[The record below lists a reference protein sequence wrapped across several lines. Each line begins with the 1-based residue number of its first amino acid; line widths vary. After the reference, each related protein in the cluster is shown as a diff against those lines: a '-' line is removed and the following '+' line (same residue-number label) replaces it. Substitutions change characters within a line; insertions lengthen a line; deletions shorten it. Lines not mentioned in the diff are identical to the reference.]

1 MTLNEILSK
10 NITNGRFFAIEAE
23 TEKKR
28 KGITYRKR
36 TTLTAQFGVNY
47 ANVASVKDRIAE
59 QGGRSPTWFE
69 HTEHASIVKSKKDET
84 KLYLQSYEPLQ
95 YQNGVLPCR
104 WNSHYEGRACRDG
117 RDQRGREKRKARNA
131 VLRFGK
137 HNRYYLPRTGG
148 GIRGKSYE
156 KNTRNI

>member
-47 ANVASVKDRIAE
+47 ANVASVKDKLEE
-59 QGGRSPTWFE
+59 QGGVRPTWFE

-84 KLYLQSYEPLQ
+84 KLYLQIMNPGNIRTTYFLSDGTPTTKSELVEM
-95 YQNGVLPCR
+95 GAIR
-104 WNSHYEGRACRDG
+104 EDENS
-117 RDQRGREKRKARNA
+117 EKPVTLCYALENII
-131 VLRFGK
+131 
-137 HNRYYLPRTGG
+137 
-148 GIRGKSYE
+148 GITYNE
-156 KNTRNI
+156 TAA

>member
-1 MTLNEILSK
+1 MTLQEILDK

-47 ANVASVKDRIAE
+47 ANVASVKDKLDE
-59 QGGRSPTWFE
+59 QGGVLPTWFE

-84 KLYLQSYEPLQ
+84 KLYLQIM
-95 YQNGVLPCR
+95 NPC
-104 WNSHYEGRACRDG
+104 NIKTAFFLADG
-117 RDQRGREKRKARNA
+117 TPTTKAELIAMGAIKEDERTEKPVTLCYALENIVNIMYREMAA
-131 VLRFGK
+131 A
-137 HNRYYLPRTGG
+137 
-148 GIRGKSYE
+148 
-156 KNTRNI
+156 